1 MKLPGSAFPT
11 FPLTAGSLHAYN
23 IDAGFDYA
31 EIPNARQLSHALQ
44 TLDSTSGSVH
54 VSAGEIA
61 AIGVMGKIYY
71 HLLSQLEK
79 NVDIHLFPELDEW
92 LVSLLGTKPL
102 EKIFNEIMVAYPLP
116 RNIGSVV
123 SSKRFHLYKISIL
136 LFIVEANP
144 AFAPFHQILV
154 DEELFS
160 TPLYQA
166 YIDKMKEFLSTYDP
180 DSIDDSETL
189 LSFLEKP
196 YKLHPSSLADQLFY
210 IKTHWQDFLD
220 DEMRN
225 SITRSLDYIREDHKA
240 REFAKNTSPEP
251 FSHKNPFEGFDIDEN
266 KPHFS
271 QDSDWMSNIV
281 LIAKNVYVWLD
292 QLSNKYSRDVKR
304 LDQIPEQ
311 ELSNLANNGISGLW
325 LIGIWE
331 RSSASRRIKRLCG
344 NPEAIPSAYSIF
356 DYEIAGGLGGE
367 RAFNHLKQIASQNG
381 IHLAAD
387 MVPNHVGIYSKWV
400 VDHPDWFLSLE
411 SKPYPHYSYT
421 GPDLSESKDISIFL
435 EDHYYDK
442 SDAAVVFKRIN
453 HRTNQAR
460 YIYHG
465 NDGTSMPWNDTAQ
478 LNYLI
483 KDVREAVIH
492 TILKVADKFSII
504 RFDAAMTLTKRHFQR
519 LWFPEPGA
527 GGAIPT
533 RSEFGMTK
541 EEFDVLFPQ
550 EFWRQVVQ
558 RIAEEK
564 PETLLIAEAFWMME
578 GYFVRNLGMHRV
590 YNSAFMHMLRDEKNA
605 KFRNVIKKTLDHDP
619 RILKRYVNFMNNPDE
634 DTAISQFGEG
644 GKYFGVCVMMATL
657 PGLPMFGHGQIE
669 GLHEKY
675 GMEYD
680 RAYYDESPNQD
691 LISRHEREIFPLL
704 QKRQL
709 FSGVKHFYFFD
720 FVEEENTINDDVY
733 AYTNRNGAENA
744 LILFHNKWGECKGTI
759 KRSID
764 IGDDKQNLGS
774 ALGLEKVPQS
784 FVIFKDHIS
793 GLSYIRS
800 TEDFFKYGLEVE
812 LSAYDYRV
820 YLDFRQVT
828 DTDDNAYALA
838 HKQLAGTGT
847 HDFAGALQKA
857 RFKASSELLESV
869 LSFATQKTPADIN
882 GAGCGESAVI
892 TAFYEELIQHIPS
905 TSSQQE
911 TAPTRLTEKA
921 LSYLSAYKRC
931 ESSWASKIPVTTL
944 VETTVLLWIFLSPV
958 LDILPYHHL
967 KSRIAPLLHVISPK
981 IRPAPPSDLTRA
993 VSTAL
998 HFADHSRLLPLSPS
1012 ETIGLLLNL
1021 EEVRRFLN
1029 LNEYQ
1034 GSLYY
1039 HQESFQDLLSL
1050 TTYILK
1056 IKISSDTTL
1065 SDQKKARLFMKLDKN
1080 VQILRKAH
1088 NRSRFQISKLKQEI
1102 SRLE

>member
-1 MKLPGSAFPT
+1 MKLPGSPFPT
-11 FPLTAGSLHAYN
+11 FPLTAGSLRTYN

-31 EIPNARQLSHALQ
+31 EILNARQLSHILRNSNA
-44 TLDSTSGSVH
+44 SAHSGH

-61 AIGVMGKIYY
+61 AIGIMGKIYY
-71 HLLSQLEK
+71 HFLSRID
-79 NVDIHLFPELDEW
+79 VDPGASFSPDLDDF
-92 LVSLLGTKPL
+92 LIPLLGAKPL
-102 EKIFNEIMVAYPLP
+102 QKILSEIVTAYPLP
-116 RNIGSVV
+116 SKSESVE
-123 SSKRFHLYKISIL
+123 SSGRSHLYKISIL

-144 AFAPFHQILV
+144 AFSPYHQILV

-160 TPLYQA
+160 NPLYQV
-166 YIDKMKEFLSTYDP
+166 YIEKMKEFLSKHDP

-196 YKLHPSSLADQLFY
+196 YKLHPSSLVDQLFY

-220 DEMRN
+220 EEMRN
-225 SITRSLDYIREDHKA
+225 SLTRSLDYIREEHTA
-240 REFAKNTSPEP
+240 RGFTKNTSPEP
-251 FSHKNPFEGFDIDEN
+251 FSLQNPEEFFDIDD
-266 KPHFS
+266 KPRFS
-271 QDSDWMSNIV
+271 KDSDWMSNVV

-292 QLSNKYSRDVKR
+292 QLSKKYSHDVER
-304 LDQIPEQ
+304 LDQITEQ
-311 ELSNLANNGISGLW
+311 ELSNLADRGISGLW

-356 DYEIAGGLGGE
+356 DYEIAKDLGGE
-367 RAFNHLKQIASQNG
+367 RAFYNLKQIASQNG

-387 MVPNHVGIYSKWV
+387 MVPNHVGIYSNWV
-400 VDHPDWFLSLE
+400 IDHPDWFLSLE

-483 KDVREAVIH
+483 KDVREAVIN

-504 RFDAAMTLTKRHFQR
+504 RFDAAMTLTKKHFQR
-519 LWFPEPGA
+519 LWFPEPGT

-533 RSEFGMTK
+533 RAEFGKTK
-541 EEFDVLFPQ
+541 EEFDVFFPQ

-558 RIAEEK
+558 RIADEK

-704 QKRQL
+704 QKRRL

-720 FVEEENTINDDVY
+720 FVEKEYTINEDVY
-733 AYTNRNGAENA
+733 AYTNRYGAENA
-744 LILFHNKWGECKGTI
+744 LILFHNKWGESKGTI

-764 IGDDKQNLGS
+764 LGDNKQNLGT
-774 ALGLEKVPQS
+774 ALGLEKVPQT
-784 FVIFKDHIS
+784 FILFKDHIS
-793 GLSYIRS
+793 GLSFIRS
-800 TEDFFKYGLEVE
+800 TEEFFRNGLDVE
-812 LSAYDYRV
+812 LGAYDYRV

-828 DTDDNAYALA
+828 DTEDNAYALVQ
-838 HKQLAGTGT
+838 KQLSGSGT

-857 RFKASSELLESV
+857 RFKTSSELLESV
-869 LSFATQKTPADIN
+869 LSFADQKLPADIN
-882 GAGCGESAVI
+882 VTGGGETTAV
-892 TAFYEELIQHIPS
+892 TAFYEELIQHIPLP
-905 TSSQQE
+905 SSQQGDI
-911 TAPTRLTEKA
+911 PSRLTEKA
-921 LSYLSAYKRC
+921 FSCLSAYKHL
-931 ESSWASKIPVTTL
+931 ESSEASERPLTPL
-944 VETTVLLWIFLSPV
+944 VETTVFIWIFLYPV
-958 LDILPYHHL
+958 LDILPYRQL
-967 KSRIAPLLHVISPK
+967 KPIIAPLLHVISPK
-981 IRPAPPSDLTRA
+981 VHTAPPSDLTRA
-993 VSTAL
+993 VSTVL
-998 HFADHSRLLPLSPS
+998 KFADHFHLLPHSSS
-1012 ETIGLLLNL
+1012 ETIDLLLSL
-1021 EEVRRFLN
+1021 EEVRGFLN

-1050 TTYILK
+1050 TTYIGK
-1056 IKISSDTTL
+1056 IIISSDATL
-1065 SDQKKARLFMKLDKN
+1065 TEEKKARLIMKLDKN

-1088 NRSRFQISKLKQEI
+1088 NRSQFQISKLKQEI

>member
-1 MKLPGSAFPT
+1 MKFPDPPFPT
-11 FPLTAGSLHAYN
+11 FPLTAVSLHTFN
-23 IDAGFDYA
+23 IEAGFDYA
-31 EIPNARQLSHALQ
+31 EIHNARQLSHIIRAF
-44 TLDSTSGSVH
+44 DSAPRSGH

-61 AIGVMGKIYY
+61 AIGIMGKIYS
-71 HLLSQLEK
+71 HFLAQLDKETGTSFF
-79 NVDIHLFPELDEW
+79 LALDDF
-92 LVSLLGTKPL
+92 LIPLLGSKPL
-102 EKIFNEIMVAYPLP
+102 QKILNEIVTAYPLP
-116 RNIGSVV
+116 SNAEGVERSGRS
-123 SSKRFHLYKISIL
+123 HLYKISIL

-144 AFAPFHQILV
+144 AFSPYHQILV
-154 DEELFS
+154 DEKLFS
-160 TPLYQA
+160 NPLYQV
-166 YIDKMKEFLSTYDP
+166 YIEKMKEFLSKHDP
-180 DSIDDSETL
+180 ASIDNSETL

-196 YKLHPSSLADQLFY
+196 YKLHPSSLIDQLFY

-220 DEMRN
+220 EDMRS
-225 SITRSLDYIREDHKA
+225 SITRSLDYIREDHEA
-240 REFAKNTSPEP
+240 RGLTKNTSPEP
-251 FSHKNPFEGFDIDEN
+251 FTLHNPGDIFDIDD

-271 QDSDWMSNIV
+271 QDSDWMSNVV
-281 LIAKNVYVWLD
+281 LIAKNIYVWLD

-311 ELSNLANNGISGLW
+311 ELSNFANRGISGLW
-325 LIGIWE
+325 LIGVWE

-356 DYEIAGGLGGE
+356 DYKIARDLGGE
-367 RAFNHLKQIASQNG
+367 KAFYSLKQIASKNG

-421 GPDLSESKDISIFL
+421 GPDLSESKYISIFL
-435 EDHYYDK
+435 EDHYFDK

-453 HRTNQAR
+453 HRTNHVR

-483 KDVREAVIH
+483 KDVREAVIN

-504 RFDAAMTLTKRHFQR
+504 RFDAAMTLTKKHFQR
-519 LWFPEPGA
+519 LWFPEPGT

-533 RSEFGMTK
+533 RSEFGMTN
-541 EEFDVLFPQ
+541 EEFDVFFPR

-558 RIAEEK
+558 RIADEK

-605 KFRNVIKKTLDHDP
+605 KFRNVIKKTLDYDP

-634 DTAISQFGEG
+634 DTAISQFDKG
-644 GKYFGVCVMMATL
+644 GKYFGACVMMATL

-704 QKRQL
+704 QKRRL

-720 FVEEENTINDDVY
+720 FVEEDNCINDDVY
-733 AYTNRNGAENA
+733 AYTNRYGEENA
-744 LILFHNKWGECKGTI
+744 LIIFHNKWGECKGAI
-759 KRSID
+759 KPSID
-764 IGDDKQNLGS
+764 LGDDKQNLGS
-774 ALGLEKVPQS
+774 ALGLEKGPQS
-784 FVIFKDHIS
+784 FILFKDHIS
-793 GLSYIRS
+793 GLSFIRS
-800 TEDFFKYGLEVE
+800 TEEFFRYGLDVE
-812 LSAYDYRV
+812 LGAYDYRV

-828 DTDDNAYALA
+828 VTEDNAYTLVQ
-838 HKQLAGTGT
+838 KQLAGSGT

-857 RFKASSELLESV
+857 RFRTSSELLDSM
-869 LSFATQKTPADIN
+869 LSFAGQKLTADIN
-882 GAGCGESAVI
+882 VTGGDENTVI
-892 TAFYEELIQHIPS
+892 TVFYEELIQHIPLP
-905 TSSQQE
+905 SSQQG
-911 TAPTRLTEKA
+911 AIPSPLTEKA
-921 LSYLSAYKRC
+921 LSYLSAYKHL
-931 ESSWASKIPVTTL
+931 ESSRASNIPVTTL
-944 VETTVLLWIFLSPV
+944 VETAVILWIFLSPV
-958 LDILPYHHL
+958 LDILPYRQL
-967 KSRIAPLLHVISPK
+967 KLRIAPLLQVISPK
-981 IRPAPPSDLTRA
+981 IHTAPPSDLTRA
-993 VSTAL
+993 VSAAL
-998 HFADHSRLLPLSPS
+998 KFADRSHLLPPSPS
-1012 ETIGLLLNL
+1012 ETIDLLLKF
-1021 EEVRRFLN
+1021 EEIRGFIN

-1039 HQESFQDLLSL
+1039 HQESFEDLLSL
-1050 TTYILK
+1050 TTYIEK
-1056 IKISSDTTL
+1056 IKIYSDTELTE
-1065 SDQKKARLFMKLDKN
+1065 QKKARLIMELDKN
-1080 VQILRKAH
+1080 DQILRKAH
-1088 NRSRFQISKLKQEI
+1088 NRSQFQISKLKQEI